1 PEPTSAE
8 PISAEPISAETA
20 STQTASTETP
30 SADPPAVVPQP
41 PRTHAPSRDPLHGV
55 TLEQVLRHL
64 IDIHGWDYLADRVPV
79 RCFMFDPTLSSSLK
93 FLRKTPWARKKVED
107 LYRFSVTC

>member
-1 PEPTSAE
+1 MPDSDSPLPDPA
-8 PISAEPISAETA
+8 
-20 STQTASTETP
+20 
-30 SADPPAVVPQP
+30 SADPASAANP
-41 PRTHAPSRDPLHGV
+41 PTPRVHAPSRDPLHGV

-107 LYRFSVTC
+107 LYRFSATC

>member
-1 PEPTSAE
+1 MPDPDHPLPASPETADSDSPAASTPMPVPAAE
-8 PISAEPISAETA
+8 P
-20 STQTASTETP
+20 
-30 SADPPAVVPQP
+30 
-41 PRTHAPSRDPLHGV
+41 APGPERRVSRDPLHGV

-64 IDIHGWDYLADRVPV
+64 IDVHGWDYLADRVPV

-107 LYRFSVTC
+107 LYRFQVTC